1 MNSLKK
7 TKKNAINKFT
17 LDVHHSKY
25 IEKMDIIKKK
35 IRQIELD
42 IEKIEDNLLLYK
54 NNKDKYLLYIDKHYD
69 CLNKLKDLK
78 KEYNSNTY
86 YTNTADILFKYYDII
101 EKGDNKQIAALNN
114 NIPDNSILSY
124 FMNEK
129 NVPDKDKDEKEIE
142 VLEENKG
149 ELFSKYITFVEKD
162 HLPEMEKAVEKC
174 DHCGSHDL
182 VIMNNEGFMFCSCCN
197 NMEFVIIDNEK
208 PSYKDP
214 PKEVTCFSYKRINHF
229 NEWLSKIQAKET
241 TDIPDE
247 VYDKILLEIK
257 KQRITNM
264 AEINCTKI
272 KNILKTLKKNKY
284 YEHIAHI
291 IYRLNGVPTPNLSV
305 DLEEK
310 LRNMFKQIQI
320 PFWRHAPPKRKN
332 FLSYSYVLHKMIQLL
347 EKDEYLDCFQL
358 LRSREKLAA
367 QDAIWKLICK
377 DLGWQF
383 YPSL

>member
-7 TKKNAINKFT
+7 PKKNAISKFT
-17 LDVHHSKY
+17 LDIHHSKY
-25 IEKMDIIKKK
+25 IEKMDHISNEIKECELE
-35 IRQIELD
+35 IERVQKLID
-42 IEKIEDNLLLYK
+42 YSKDDKDQYLFLTDKLY
-54 NNKDKYLLYIDKHYD
+54 D
-69 CLNKLKDLK
+69 LNSKLKDLK
-78 KEYNSNTY
+78 KEFDESTY

-101 EKGDNKQIAALNN
+101 EKGDNKQVNSIN
-114 NIPDNSILSY
+114 NIPENSILSY
-124 FMNEK
+124 FTNDKVCQTKTKDVENES
-129 NVPDKDKDEKEIE
+129 N
-142 VLEENKG
+142 EENKG
-149 ELFSKYITFVEKD
+149 ELFSKYIHYVEKD
-162 HLPEMEKAVEKC
+162 YLPEMEKAIDKC
-174 DHCGSHDL
+174 DHCGSADL
-182 VIMNNEGFMFCSCCN
+182 VVMNNEGFMFCSSCN
-197 NMEFVIIDNEK
+197 NMEFVIIDHEK

-305 DLEEK
+305 ELEEK

-320 PFWRHAPPKRKN
+320 PFWKHSPPKRKN

-367 QDAIWKLICK
+367 QDAIWKKICN

>member
-7 TKKNAINKFT
+7 HKKNTINKFT
-17 LDVHHSKY
+17 LDIHHSKY
-25 IEKMDIIKKK
+25 IKRIENISKDISKCEKE
-35 IRQIELD
+35 IERV
-42 IEKIEDNLLLYK
+42 EKLIEDYK
-54 NNKDKYLLYIDKHYD
+54 DDKDKVLLFIDNLYD
-69 CLNKLKDLK
+69 LNLNLKNLK
-78 KEYNSNTY
+78 KEYDENAY

-101 EKGDNKQIAALNN
+101 EKGDSKQVNAINN
-114 NIPDNSILSY
+114 VPANSILSY
-124 FMNEK
+124 FTN
-129 NVPDKDKDEKEIE
+129 DKVSSNIKEKDEIEII
-142 VLEENKG
+142 EENKG
-149 ELFSKYITFVEKD
+149 ELFSKYIHYVEKD
-162 HLPEMEKAVEKC
+162 YLPEMEKAIDKC
-174 DHCGSHDL
+174 DYCGSSEL
-182 VIMNNEGFMFCSCCN
+182 IVMNNEGFMFCSACN
-197 NMEFVIIDNEK
+197 NMEFIIIDHEK

-305 DLEEK
+305 ELEEK

-320 PFWRHAPPKRKN
+320 PFWKHSPPKRKN

-367 QDAIWKLICK
+367 QDAIWKKICN